1 SSSAERSIAAGRD
14 WSAAPAMTGNDSM
27 REARNTRGAP
37 RSRSQP
43 STYQCPS
50 CTPATHG
57 STARSAGA
65 PWGQRDMSLT
75 PRPETTAGRR
85 RVPGSARREQ
95 HRVLLGSEIEHR
107 TGAGGVDAVVHGVLV
122 EQVALAHQRQ
132 AELDDR
138 GLVAL
143 EHPLGGLVGDRL
155 GIPGDHREQLRAV
168 DPTARSDRHDDVEQ
182 SLHTLR
188 SHAASVSPGARR
200 RRPSVAAASAGG
212 MLRWE
217 RGTVKPALSSW
228 PGVDRLE
235 VELEDEAGTLTA
247 IAYRELTGRPRP
259 GETVLLNTNA
269 VRRELGTG
277 GDAMVVARPDVL
289 PHAEPI
295 DGHMVKA
302 RYTPMQTMVDA
313 IDDPAGEHY
322 ETLRSAKRVD
332 GMPVVVAD
340 LHSSLP
346 ALIAGIRAERR
357 TLRIAYVHSDAAALP
372 AAYSRS
378 AARLR
383 EADLL
388 SAVISAGQSF
398 GGDLEAVTVHSALLG
413 AKHVVGADVTIVIQ
427 GPGNLGTGP
436 GWGFSGVQSAEALHA
451 AAVLG
456 GQGVA
461 TLRV

>member
-1 SSSAERSIAAGRD
+1 
-14 WSAAPAMTGNDSM
+14 
-27 REARNTRGAP
+27 
-37 RSRSQP
+37 
-43 STYQCPS
+43 
-50 CTPATHG
+50 
-57 STARSAGA
+57 
-65 PWGQRDMSLT
+65 
-75 PRPETTAGRR
+75 
-85 RVPGSARREQ
+85 
-95 HRVLLGSEIEHR
+95 
-107 TGAGGVDAVVHGVLV
+107 
-122 EQVALAHQRQ
+122 
-132 AELDDR
+132 
-138 GLVAL
+138 
-143 EHPLGGLVGDRL
+143 
-155 GIPGDHREQLRAV
+155 
-168 DPTARSDRHDDVEQ
+168 
-182 SLHTLR
+182 
-188 SHAASVSPGARR
+188 
-200 RRPSVAAASAGG
+200 

-217 RGTVKPALSSW
+217 RGTVKTALSSW

-427 GPGNLGTGP
+427 GPGNLGTGT

-461 TLRV
+461 TLRVSEADERERHRGLSHHSSTAYGRALLAPVQLPVMPRHDSRYNGFHESVRKQVKSTILKPAKKRGILHQLTEVDAKGLRDALEEMPVRMTTMGRTLAEDPSPFLYAALAGRCAARLAPRE